1 VLFVWHTAE
10 EKGLLGSE
18 SFTNQPTVPRDSIV
32 AQLNMDMVGRNA
44 PDSLFLVGSRR
55 LSTELGDAVEAVNA
69 AQPRPFLL
77 DYSWDVPNHPER
89 IYCRSDHY
97 NYARFGIPVTFF
109 TTGLHPQY
117 HTVSDEVEL
126 IDFEK
131 LARVTRLI
139 GDVAFEI
146 SHRAARPVVDRP
158 VPPLG
163 TPCI

>member
-1 VLFVWHTAE
+1 
-10 EKGLLGSE
+10 
-18 SFTNQPTVPRDSIV
+18 
-32 AQLNMDMVGRNA
+32 M
-44 PDSLFLVGSRR
+44 
-55 LSTELGDAVEAVNA
+55 EAVNA

-117 HTVSDEVEL
+117 HEVTDEVGL
-126 IDFEK
+126 IDFDK
-131 LARVTRLI
+131 LTRVTRLI
-139 GDVAFEI
+139 SDVAFEV

-163 TPCI
+163 TPCT